1 MEKLKKMLSFAK
13 ILSVFIIFVLFG
25 TSAFFCVNY
34 FFTLK
39 GISDLK
45 EQNQDLKNLIYN
57 MNRDQTDNNDS
68 EPTSNDIDQTG
79 PEIKDASVIWAKDE
93 SNIINYLES
102 IRENTSMPFYYIKDA
117 ELVSDITLDYNV
129 LYEDIVDNTAK
140 DLFYYYNTASLNFV
154 QQYGQLKVSI
164 LSGMFYTGGSCTDQ
178 YYLDTKLDGN
188 EVHVCVGVDSS
199 NNTDVSFDLKFDEKT
214 KYFESTIIRLH
225 LMDENVPEKEDL
237 EELVKNLERVN

>member
-178 YYLDTKLDGN
+178 YYLDTKLD
-188 EVHVCVGVDSS
+188 
-199 NNTDVSFDLKFDEKT
+199 
-214 KYFESTIIRLH
+214 
-225 LMDENVPEKEDL
+225 
-237 EELVKNLERVN
+237 